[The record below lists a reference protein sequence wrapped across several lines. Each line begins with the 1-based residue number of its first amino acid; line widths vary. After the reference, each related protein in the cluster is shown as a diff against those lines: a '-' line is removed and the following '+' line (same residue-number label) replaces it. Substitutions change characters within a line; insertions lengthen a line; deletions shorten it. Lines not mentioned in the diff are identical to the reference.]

1 MIYLKIFAIFLKMGT
16 FIFGAGHALA
26 FAIQQEVVS
35 RGWMSMEDFQDG
47 WSIANALP
55 GPITAKL
62 AVYTGYRVA
71 GVLGAISAVLGY
83 ILPSALMMGVTSL
96 FFLKFKDSKVVEAVL
111 RGIKPAVVALIA
123 AAAYKFLNTGAV
135 ADVRGYVILTAAF
148 GLLAFAGVSPI
159 KIILGAAA
167 IGLTYLIKP

>member
-47 WSIANALP
+47 WSIATALP

-62 AVYTGYRVA
+62 AVYTGYKVA
-71 GVLGAISAVLGY
+71 GVLGAISAVIGY
-83 ILPSALMMGVTSL
+83 ILPSVLMMGIVSL
-96 FFLKFKDSKVVEAVL
+96 FFLKFKDSKTVEAIL
-111 RGIKPAVVALIA
+111 KGIKPAVVALIA
-123 AAAYKFLNTGAV
+123 VAAYKFLNIGAV
-135 ADVRGYVILTAAF
+135 ADVRGYIILTAAF

-159 KIILGAAA
+159 KVILGAAA

>member
-47 WSIANALP
+47 WSIATALP

-62 AVYTGYRVA
+62 AVYTGYKVA
-71 GVLGAISAVLGY
+71 GVLGAISAVIGY
-83 ILPSALMMGVTSL
+83 ILPSVLMMGIVSF
-96 FFLKFKDSKVVEAVL
+96 FFLKFKDSKTVEAIL
-111 RGIKPAVVALIA
+111 KGIKPAVVALIA
-123 AAAYKFLNTGAV
+123 VAAYKFLNIGAV
-135 ADVRGYVILTAAF
+135 ADVRGYIILTAAF

-159 KIILGAAA
+159 KVILGAAA